1 MNRLNDYYELTLAGH
16 WLSALIN
23 GDETGLTDD
32 ESADLDA
39 FMREYH
45 SLPDLTI
52 STSEDDESHFAIDA
66 VSGLHADCYTIRF
79 YFTNHALNPQQTAL
93 ELN

>member
-16 WLSALIN
+16 WLPALIN

-39 FMREYH
+39 FMRDYYALE
-45 SLPDLTI
+45 DMTVDI
-52 STSEDDESHFAIDA
+52 VDDESQFAVDA
-66 VSGLHADCYTIRF
+66 VSGLHADCYTVRI
-79 YFTNHALNPQQTAL
+79 YFTNHALNPQQHAL
-93 ELN
+93 DLN